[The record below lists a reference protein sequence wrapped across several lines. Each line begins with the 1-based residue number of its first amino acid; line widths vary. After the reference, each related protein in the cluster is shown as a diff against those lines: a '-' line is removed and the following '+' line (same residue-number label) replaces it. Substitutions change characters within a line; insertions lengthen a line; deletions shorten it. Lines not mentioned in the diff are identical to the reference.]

1 MLGEER
7 PRPGAHRLL
16 GHTAIVTGGAR
27 GIGRGIAVR
36 LAAEGARVV
45 VWDLDFAGFDP
56 AAAGFEPLRRD
67 VVDVTDPRAVEEA
80 FAQAVADARA
90 AAAHETARLQAQKD
104 EALYEAAQQAQRNAD
119 AAAAARRESD
129 GLRAQLAEARLR
141 MSSSTCASVREHAGA
156 LATVFEQCS
165 GAVEDLARAADGHAT
180 DARTLIRAWPR

>member
-1 MLGEER
+1 MLYTHV
-7 PRPGAHRLL
+7 A
-16 GHTAIVTGGAR
+16 AA
-27 GIGRGIAVR
+27 
-36 LAAEGARVV
+36 LAAAAIAATGAWQIQNWR
-45 VWDLDFAGFDP
+45 LGGQIARIQ
-56 AAAGFEPLRRD
+56 AEQ
-67 VVDVTDPRAVEEA
+67 
-80 FAQAVADARA
+80 AQAVADARA

-104 EALYEAAQQAQRNAD
+104 EALYEAAQHAQRNAA